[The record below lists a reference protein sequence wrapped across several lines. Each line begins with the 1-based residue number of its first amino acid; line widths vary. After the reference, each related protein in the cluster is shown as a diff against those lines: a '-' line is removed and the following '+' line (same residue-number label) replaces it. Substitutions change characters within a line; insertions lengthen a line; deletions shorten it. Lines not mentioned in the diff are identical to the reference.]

1 MIDAG
6 LYRRLRAGIDAIGRG
21 TAGWDRL
28 AWGPGEDAA
37 RDWFRCEALAL
48 GLVVLDDPAGNLWA
62 VEPGAEEGPWAAT
75 GSHLDTVVDA
85 GPLDGAL
92 GVVAGLVA
100 VDAVRRSGRAGGHL
114 AVGALVDEEG
124 PRFGAACFGSRALV
138 GELDAE
144 AVLERRD
151 AGGERLA
158 DLAARRGVTAAS
170 LREAPAFGRRLAAW
184 LEVHV
189 EQGRG
194 LADGPAVLG
203 VGTVLAA
210 RERWSAT
217 VTGEAD
223 HAGSAPMAGRHD
235 ALVAA
240 AHVVEAADRLARAEG
255 DVRATVGSLHVR
267 PGSSNVVPGEVVLTL
282 DVRARDQSALDRVRD
297 GIQAAEPA
305 AWQRLSG
312 DPGGIFDPGLRELLH
327 RAAATAGVP
336 AADLAAY
343 AGHDAGV
350 LARHL
355 PAAMLFV
362 RNPTGRSHHP
372 DEDAREEDCLAA
384 CDVLARSLPDVTG
397 LGTFT

>member
-1 MIDAG
+1 VIDPA
-6 LYRRLRAGIDAIGRG
+6 LYRRLRAGIDAVGREPS
-21 TAGWDRL
+21 GWNRL
-28 AWGPGEDAA
+28 AWGPGEDAG
-37 RDWFRCEALAL
+37 RDWFRSEARAL
-48 GLVVLDDPAGNLWA
+48 GLGVVDDPAGNVWA
-62 VEPGAEEGPWAAT
+62 VEPGAETDPWVAT

-85 GPLDGAL
+85 GALDGAL

-100 VDAVRRSGRAGGHL
+100 VDAVRRAGGAPRPL

-138 GELDAE
+138 GELDLDE
-144 AVLERRD
+144 ILERRD
-151 AGGERLA
+151 ADGDRLG
-158 DLAARRGVTAAS
+158 DLAARRGVTVAT
-170 LREAPAFGRRLAAW
+170 LHEAPAFGRRIAAW

-189 EQGRG
+189 EQGRR
-194 LADGPAVLG
+194 LADGPAALG

-223 HAGSAPMAGRHD
+223 HAGSAPMAGRRD
-235 ALVAA
+235 ALVTAA
-240 AHVVEAADRLARAEG
+240 RIVGAADRLARAED
-255 DVRATVGSLHVR
+255 DVRATVGSLQVR

-282 DVRARDQSALDRVRD
+282 DVRSGDPAALARVRD
-297 GIQAAEPA
+297 GIQIVQPA
-305 AWQRLSG
+305 AWRRLSG
-312 DPGGIFDPGLRELLH
+312 DPGGVFDAGLRDVLH
-327 RAAATAGVP
+327 RAAAAAGTP
-336 AADLAAY
+336 AADVAAY

-384 CDVLARSLPDVTG
+384 CQVLARALTEVAG
-397 LGTFT
+397 A

>member
-1 MIDAG
+1 MIDAA

-21 TAGWDRL
+21 PSGWDRL

-37 RDWFRCEALAL
+37 RDWFRSEARAL
-48 GLVVLDDPAGNLWA
+48 GLAVLDDPAGNLWA
-62 VEPGAEEGPWAAT
+62 VEPGAEEGPWVAT

-100 VDAVRRSGRAGGHL
+100 VEAVRRSGGAGGRL
-114 AVGALVDEEG
+114 VVGALVDEEG

-138 GELDAE
+138 GELDVE
-144 AVLERRD
+144 EVLERRD
-151 AGGERLA
+151 AGGERLS
-158 DLAARRGVTAAS
+158 DLAVRRGVTAGS

-223 HAGSAPMAGRHD
+223 HAGSAPMAGRDD

-267 PGSSNVVPGEVVLTL
+267 PGSSNVVPGEVELTL
-282 DVRARDQSALDRVRD
+282 DVRARDQRALTGCATASRPPSARP
-297 GIQAAEPA
+297 GT
-305 AWQRLSG
+305 RLSA
-312 DPGGIFDPGLRELLH
+312 DPGGVFDPGLREVLH
-327 RAAATAGVP
+327 RAAATADVP

-362 RNPTGRSHHP
+362 RNPTGGSHHP

-384 CDVLARSLPDVTG
+384 CAVLAGALAEVAAP
-397 LGTFT
+397 

>member
-1 MIDAG
+1 VIDAD
-6 LYRRLRAGIDAIGRG
+6 LYRRLRTGIDAVGR
-21 TAGWDRL
+21 TPTGWDRI

-37 RDWFRCEALAL
+37 RDWFRAEAGAL
-48 GLVVLDDPAGNLWA
+48 GLRVTDDPAGNLWA
-62 VEPGAEEGPWAAT
+62 VEPRVEEGPWVAT
-75 GSHLDTVVDA
+75 GSHLDTVLDA
-85 GPLDGAL
+85 GALDGAL

-100 VDAVRRSGRAGGHL
+100 VEALRRDGGTTRPL

-124 PRFGAACFGSRALV
+124 PRFGAACFGSRALT
-138 GELDAE
+138 GELDIE
-144 AVLERRD
+144 EILERRD
-151 AGGERLA
+151 ADGIPLG
-158 DLAARRGVTAAS
+158 DLAARRGVTVAS
-170 LREAPAFGRRLAAW
+170 LHEAPSFGRRIAAW

-194 LADGPAVLG
+194 LADGPAPLG

-223 HAGSAPMAGRHD
+223 HAGSAPMAGRRD

-240 AHVVEAADRLARAEG
+240 ARIVEATDRLARAEG
-255 DVRATVGSLHVR
+255 GVRATVGSLQVR
-267 PGSSNVVPGEVVLTL
+267 PGSSNVVPGEVTLTL
-282 DVRARDQSALDRVRD
+282 DVRAGDPAALARVRD
-297 GIQAAEPA
+297 AIQAVAPA
-305 AWQRLSG
+305 AWQRLSA
-312 DPGGIFDPGLRELLH
+312 DPGCVFDEGLRAVLH
-327 RAAATAGVP
+327 RAAADAGAG
-336 AADLAAY
+336 AADVAAY

-372 DEDAREEDCLAA
+372 DEDAGEEDCLAA
-384 CDVLARSLPDVTG
+384 CEVLARALADVAAR
-397 LGTFT
+397 